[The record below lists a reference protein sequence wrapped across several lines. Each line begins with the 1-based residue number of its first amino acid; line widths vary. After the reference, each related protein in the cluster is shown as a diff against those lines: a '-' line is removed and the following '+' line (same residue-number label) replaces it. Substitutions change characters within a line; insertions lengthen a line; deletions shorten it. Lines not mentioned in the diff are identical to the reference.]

1 MARVI
6 RAPTGWF
13 DRTPLGRIQNR
24 FSSDMQSVDRDVMS
38 AIFSFFFCATQPL
51 LSVFAIAGLSDL
63 PPPFYPVFLLV
74 IGYATWVA
82 RRYLTTARSVSQS
95 VRLSVGQ

>member
-1 MARVI
+1 
-6 RAPTGWF
+6 
-13 DRTPLGRIQNR
+13 
-24 FSSDMQSVDRDVMS
+24 MQSVDRDVMS